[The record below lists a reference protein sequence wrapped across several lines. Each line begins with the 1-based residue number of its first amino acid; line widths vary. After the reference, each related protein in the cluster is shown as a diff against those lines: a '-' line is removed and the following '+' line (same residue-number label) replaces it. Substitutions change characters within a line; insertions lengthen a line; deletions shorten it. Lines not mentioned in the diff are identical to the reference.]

1 MKKKVLGIVVLAFAV
16 LFSSAFSATAA
27 DKVFKWKLQAWRS
40 AAEPGMQYYVEMFEK
55 TLPAMTNGRLQIKMY
70 WGGELVATPD
80 MLDSVKMGVV
90 EMGLASA
97 YTYQGVIPA
106 AAVEYNLPFGIRTPS
121 ELYNFMY
128 GKKVP
133 NIFGGWRGIDVLR
146 PEYAK
151 QGVHLLVT
159 GVDCWPGS
167 FMFTSP
173 INSIDDFKGKKVRA
187 SGLMM
192 EWMRRV
198 GGNGVFI
205 TGEELYTSLQTG
217 ALDGVSWGSSVAM
230 HAVKF
235 HEVAKYFLSPPIMP
249 INCANVIVN
258 QRAWDSL
265 PDDLKVIL
273 EHALMKAG
281 MDHTLHQNW
290 TGEAWGLE
298 QMDKAGVTINYLT
311 GDDLKK
317 AQKVAFELWEDE
329 AKRSPAS
336 AKLVEMIKDYMK
348 TMGHIK

>member
-1 MKKKVLGIVVLAFAV
+1 MKKKVLGVVILALAV
-16 LFSSAFSATAA
+16 LLSSSFPGNAA
-27 DKVFKWKLQAWRS
+27 DKVFKWKMQAWRS
-40 AAEPGMQYYVEMFEK
+40 AAEPGMAYYKEMFEK
-55 TLPAMTNGRLQIKMY
+55 TLPAMSDGRLQIKMY
-70 WGGELVATPD
+70 WGGELVATPQ

-97 YTYQGVIPA
+97 YTYQGIIPA

-128 GKKVP
+128 GKKLP
-133 NIFGGWRGIDVLR
+133 NIFGGWRAIDVLR

-151 QGVHLLVT
+151 QGVHLLVS

-167 FMFTSP
+167 FMFTTP

-235 HEVAKYFLSPPIMP
+235 HEVAKYFLYPPIMP
-249 INCANVIVN
+249 VNCANVIVN

-265 PDDLKVIL
+265 PDDLKLIL
-273 EHALMKAG
+273 EHALIQAG
-281 MDHTLHQNW
+281 MSHTLHQNW
-290 TGEAWGLE
+290 TGESWGLA

-311 GDDLKK
+311 GDDLEK
-317 AQKVAFELWEDE
+317 AQEVAFALWEDE

-336 AKLVEMIKDYMK
+336 AKLVGMIKDYMK